1 MSLRDFNAPFPN
13 DPRALHNEPLGN
25 SAGLESFHTTQPE
38 DIAPSKTPKIVGA
51 VAVALMIGAAG
62 VALYASAGRSVQPKA
77 VVAANAVSAP
87 VQPAPAPQPVAMT
100 PDANMPATP
109 PAAADNAPAPA
120 APVKEASAPV
130 PKKHRLANADST
142 SATSSTPA
150 SESANSAA
158 AARMAADATQS
169 TAQPVQQQA
178 VTAPAPSPSDV
189 ATNNTQSGVA
199 VPPNAT
205 TAADMPTT
213 AQNNP
218 AAPPQAQ
225 SPAAPTADQ
234 PAGGAAAQ
242 SAGQVNQ

>member
-38 DIAPSKTPKIVGA
+38 DIAPSNTPKIVGA

-87 VQPAPAPQPVAMT
+87 VQPAPAPQPAAMT

-109 PAAADNAPAPA
+109 PAAADNAPA

-130 PKKHRLANADST
+130 PKKHRVANADST
-142 SATSSTPA
+142 SATSSMPA

-218 AAPPQAQ
+218 PAPPQAQ